1 MANELL
7 RSFLHMSLATSF
19 VIALLLLAVPLL
31 KKNYQAKWRYYAWLV
46 IALRL
51 LIPLNITLP
60 EAPIQ
65 IQVPETAIVSVTQP
79 GRSTTDQTLPVL
91 DESYVTAK
99 PDIQTTKEVS
109 PAQIV
114 MLVWISGAALFF
126 LLQITAYIRFRRRV
140 HYTPRTEPPA
150 LMQSKWTVP
159 AELLGKKRMPELQ
172 ISAAVSSPVIT
183 GLLKPVLLLPHD
195 QFSEQE
201 LSFIFRHE
209 LVHYQRRDLW
219 YKMILT
225 IANGLHWFNPFVYL
239 MVARAGM
246 DIEISCDD
254 QVMKGLDDNARA
266 IYGEAILDALPIK
279 TKWSIEPM
287 LTTSFSRTKCTIK
300 QRLTNLFDTTH
311 KRKGIATFCAM
322 MLVTGLIGGLIAYTP
337 VAAAATTKAEVINL
351 PNELSIPANRLTTG
365 ATYYD
370 FTVEESTELAVDIT
384 TESGTIALRIYRFA
398 EDTRSRDKMTLCLS
412 VLNTEMEGDSVILE
426 PGDYTVKAEAEQFTG
441 EYRIFGADR
450 ESDVLPASLINSY
463 YLSENDPVYSY
474 LQNNSIKKFL
484 DMWFAEN
491 IDKNVKPQ
499 WNYDTLAPVQILDH
513 DFVSLTRSGVQ
524 LYTMTFSADGNRCGY
539 ILLSYSAEEPN
550 IEKWSLTETTPYPY
564 DLRANSEKIASSL
577 RETNLDLS
585 TTTAARIE
593 WQDTKKNRGDRVILF
608 QDGKGNRYICY
619 LGNNDFDMEKV

>member
-1 MANELL
+1 
-7 RSFLHMSLATSF
+7 
-19 VIALLLLAVPLL
+19 
-31 KKNYQAKWRYYAWLV
+31 
-46 IALRL
+46 
-51 LIPLNITLP
+51 
-60 EAPIQ
+60 
-65 IQVPETAIVSVTQP
+65 
-79 GRSTTDQTLPVL
+79 
-91 DESYVTAK
+91 
-99 PDIQTTKEVS
+99 
-109 PAQIV
+109 
-114 MLVWISGAALFF
+114 
-126 LLQITAYIRFRRRV
+126 
-140 HYTPRTEPPA
+140 
-150 LMQSKWTVP
+150 MQSKWTVS

-311 KRKGIATFCAM
+311 KRKGIATFCV
-322 MLVTGLIGGLIAYTP
+322 MLLITGLIGGLFAYTP
-337 VAAAATTKAEVINL
+337 VTAAATTNAEVINL
-351 PNELSIPANRLTTG
+351 PYELKVPADRLT
-365 ATYYD
+365 ARELYYD
-370 FTVEESTELAVDIT
+370 FTVEKSMELAVDIT
-384 TESGTIALRIYRFA
+384 TDSGTINLGIYRFA
-398 EDTRSRDKMTLCLS
+398 EDTRSRDKMTICLS
-412 VLNTEMEGDSVILE
+412 VRNTEMEGDSITLE
-426 PGDYTVKAEAEQFTG
+426 PGDYTVKAEAAQFTG
-441 EYRIFGADR
+441 EYRIFGAER
-450 ESDVLPASLINSY
+450 KSDDLPAPLINSY
-463 YLSENDPVYSY
+463 YLSANDPVYSY

-484 DMWFAEN
+484 DMWFAED

-513 DFVSLTRSGVQ
+513 DFVSLTRPGVQ
-524 LYTMTFSADGNRCGY
+524 LYTMTFSADSNRCGY
-539 ILLSYSAEEPN
+539 ILLAYGVGAEGPF
-550 IEKWSLTETTPYPY
+550 IEKRTLIETTPYPY
-564 DLRANSEKIASSL
+564 DLKANSEKIASSL
-577 RETNLDLS
+577 KETNLDLS
-585 TTTAARIE
+585 TATAARIE

-619 LGNNDFDMEKV
+619 LGNKDFTMEKV

>member
-1 MANELL
+1 MVNELL

-65 IQVPETAIVSVTQP
+65 IQVPETAIVSVAQP
-79 GRSTTDQTLPVL
+79 DRPATDQMLPAT
-91 DESYVTAK
+91 DERYLTAQ

-109 PAQIV
+109 PSQIV
-114 MLVWISGAALFF
+114 LVVWISGAALFF
-126 LLQITAYIRFRRRV
+126 LLQ
-140 HYTPRTEPPA
+140 RTEPSA
-150 LMQSKWTVP
+150 LMQSIWTVS
-159 AELLGKKRMPELQ
+159 AGLLGKKRMPELQ
-172 ISAAVSSPVIT
+172 VSAAVSSPVIT

-195 QFSEQE
+195 KYSEQE

-254 QVMKGLDDNARA
+254 QVMKGLDDNART

-287 LTTSFSRTKCTIK
+287 LTTSFSRTKRTIK

-322 MLVTGLIGGLIAYTP
+322 LLITGLIGGLIAYTP
-337 VAAAATTKAEVINL
+337 VAAAATTNAEVINL
-351 PNELSIPANRLTTG
+351 PELSIPANRLTTG

-491 IDKNVKPQ
+491 IDKNAKPQ

-539 ILLSYSAEEPN
+539 ILLSYSAEGPN
-550 IEKWSLTETTPYPY
+550 IEKWSLTETTPHQY

-577 RETNLDLS
+577 KETTLDLS
-585 TTTAARIE
+585 TTTAVRIE

-608 QDGKGNRYICY
+608 QDSKGNRYICY
-619 LGNNDFDMEKV
+619 LGNNDFVMEKV

>member
-1 MANELL
+1 MVNELL

-65 IQVPETAIVSVTQP
+65 IQVPETAIVSATQLDRP
-79 GRSTTDQTLPVL
+79 TSDQTLPIL
-91 DESYVTAK
+91 DESYVTAQ

-109 PAQIV
+109 PAQIALV
-114 MLVWISGAALFF
+114 VWISGAALFF
-126 LLQITAYIRFRRRV
+126 LLQVTAYIRFRRRV
-140 HYTPRTEPPA
+140 HYTPRTEPSA
-150 LMQSKWTVP
+150 LLQSIWTVS
-159 AELLGKKRMPELQ
+159 AGLLGERRIPELQ
-172 ISAAVSSPVIT
+172 ISAAVSSPVIA

-195 QFSEQE
+195 QYSEQE
-201 LSFIFRHE
+201 LNFIFRHE

-219 YKMILT
+219 YKLILM

-254 QVMKGLDDNARA
+254 RVMKGFDDSARA
-266 IYGEAILDALPIK
+266 IYGEAMLDALPIK

-287 LTTSFSRTKCTIK
+287 LTTSFSRTKRTLK

-311 KRKGIATFCAM
+311 KRKGIATFCV
-322 MLVTGLIGGLIAYTP
+322 MLLITGLIGGLFAYTP
-337 VAAAATTKAEVINL
+337 VAAAATTNAEVINL
-351 PNELSIPANRLTTG
+351 PYELKVPADRLT
-365 ATYYD
+365 ARELYYD
-370 FTVEESTELAVDIT
+370 FTVEKSMELAVDIT
-384 TESGTIALRIYRFA
+384 TDSGTINLGIYRFA
-398 EDTRSRDKMTLCLS
+398 EDTRSRDKMTICLS
-412 VLNTEMEGDSVILE
+412 VRNTEMEGDSITLE
-426 PGDYTVKAEAEQFTG
+426 PGDYTVKAEAAQFTG
-441 EYRIFGADR
+441 EYRIFGAER
-450 ESDVLPASLINSY
+450 KSDDLPAPLINSY
-463 YLSENDPVYSY
+463 YLSANDPVYSY

-484 DMWFAEN
+484 DMWFAED

-499 WNYDTLAPVQILDH
+499 WNYDTLAPVQVLDY

-539 ILLSYSAEEPN
+539 ILLSYSAEGPH
-550 IEKWSLTETTPYPY
+550 IEKWSLTETTPYQY
-564 DLRANSEKIASSL
+564 DLRANSERIASSL
-577 RETNLDLS
+577 KETNLDLP

-619 LGNNDFDMEKV
+619 LGNKDFTMEKV